1 MCSDLLVCRY
11 SEKIQALTLELI
23 RTIHLLTIAV
33 IQHDRVRNVN
43 LWHMCIGCYMIK
55 LYMQCGVMILN
66 VWLWYGALV
75 APEYDKSEKVLLC
88 YG

>member
-43 LWHMCIGCYMIK
+43 LWHMCIGYNIIK
-55 LYMQCGVMILN
+55 L
-66 VWLWYGALV
+66 
-75 APEYDKSEKVLLC
+75 
-88 YG
+88 